1 MKITPFP
8 LLLPQLEKQVQTL
21 ELDTD
26 IELSL
31 YNSAFVQIVRIK
43 YNLTW
48 SLIFITIIKQNI
60 VNKIIFVIITFH
72 QLKSRYNLMFHL
84 LQQF

>member
-48 SLIFITIIKQNI
+48 FLIFITIIKQNI

-72 QLKSRYNLMFHL
+72 RISSA
-84 LQQF
+84 